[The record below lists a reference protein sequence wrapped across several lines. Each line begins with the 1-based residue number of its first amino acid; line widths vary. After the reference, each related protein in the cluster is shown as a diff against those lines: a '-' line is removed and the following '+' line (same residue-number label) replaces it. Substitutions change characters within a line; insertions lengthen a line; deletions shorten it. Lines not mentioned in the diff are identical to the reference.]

1 LKVPRTTL
9 LAISIAVVPG
19 TNLQGQSSPP
29 EITETV
35 FALEDGGEMR
45 YAISVPAD
53 YQASQD
59 APRPLVLALH
69 PGGRFPY
76 YGSDFMQSI
85 VEPALREWD
94 AILVAP
100 DVPSRSWASADSER
114 AVLALL
120 DEVISTHT
128 IDQTRI
134 LVTGFSMGGR
144 GTWYFATRNPQ
155 LFTGA
160 IPMAAARGTDP
171 LEELAGMPVHLIQS
185 PDDKVVPYPPAEEA
199 VEFLARRGRARLTRL
214 SGVGHYQMRS
224 YIVPLRTAGEWI
236 RDQWQTAG
244 APGSTGAR

>member
-1 LKVPRTTL
+1 MKVPRTTL

-224 YIVPLRTAGEWI
+224 YIVPRRTAGEWI